1 MEMLEVLCS
10 YVQDGEK
17 VRINLTVVPIFI
29 LEPSSTKCER
39 CHTVSLASD
48 VFLVDCSCLVC

>member
-1 MEMLEVLCS
+1 MLCS